1 MPDESSRAGGRGAR
15 TLLALAGAVVISLAL
30 GAYLWSTRESETP
43 RGAPPGTAE
52 PRMPLR
58 EAEECFTRPER
69 VLAASGRWVNALA
82 VSPDG
87 RRVLSG
93 GSDGTLLL
101 WDLESGLEFGQLEG
115 HTSEIRSL
123 VFSPDGENALSG
135 DRDGTIRLWDLAAGR
150 ERSRFDGRIG
160 TIYALAFSPDGSR
173 ALAGGGR
180 PAIGGGRGQRL
191 LWGGE
196 RGQTLQRLAGHVF
209 AVSAL
214 AFSPDG
220 KRALSGGV
228 EGEIRL
234 WDLERGET
242 VRTLSGH
249 ERYVSSIT
257 FFPDGNRAVSGSG
270 DNTVRVWDLAS
281 GRETMKLTA
290 GTGGVNSMALSPDAR
305 RALAGGYELVGDEH
319 HNVMRLWDLQSGRLI
334 RSFRF
339 PQRDDERHSGVL
351 HVVISP
357 DGRRAL
363 SGGGWG
369 EVQGHYYD
377 NLRHAELLLW
387 RLPDERGY
395 RLLGTEE
402 E

>member
-1 MPDESSRAGGRGAR
+1 MPDESSRAGGGGAR

-43 RGAPPGTAE
+43 RGAPPGAAGS
-52 PRMPLR
+52 RMTLR

-69 VLAASGRWVNALA
+69 VLAASGRWVSTLA

-115 HTSEIRSL
+115 HTSELRSL
-123 VFSPDGENALSG
+123 AFSPDGENALSG

-150 ERSRFDGRIG
+150 ERSRFDGGIG

-173 ALAGGGR
+173 ALAGG
-180 PAIGGGRGQRL
+180 QLL
-191 LWGGE
+191 LWDVESGK
-196 RGQTLQRLAGHVF
+196 TLQRLAGHASPVM
-209 AVSAL
+209 AL

-220 KRALSGGV
+220 KRALSGDV
-228 EGEIRL
+228 EGGIRL
-234 WDLERGET
+234 WDLESGET

-249 ERYVSSIT
+249 EWYVSSIA
-257 FFPDGNRAVSGSG
+257 FFPDGSRAVSGCG

-319 HNVMRLWDLQSGRLI
+319 HNVMRLWDLRSGRLI